1 MVEMLV
7 CPHRTFDG
15 LGVLHPK
22 LFHNILSILR
32 LGYKS
37 VILELLD
44 LKSQKKFHLP
54 HHGHLKFLNH
64 DPTKLFI
71 RWIVIRP
78 KDDIIMAY
86 KQVFINSFSKECRI
100 CFSNFEGIRNKKNS

>member
-1 MVEMLV
+1 V
-7 CPHRTFDG
+7 PNY
-15 LGVLHPK
+15 LGGSVT
-22 LFHNILSILR
+22 LR
-32 LGYKS
+32 LGYES

-44 LKSQKKFHLP
+44 LKSQKKFHLSR
-54 HHGHLKFLNH
+54 HGHLKFFNH

-71 RWIVIRP
+71 IWLVSRP